1 MGQERLA
8 WARQFTEGLIGAMAD
23 DQLVPPAGGL
33 GNHALWVM
41 GHLAVSEDD
50 ILTMITGKSNELTG
64 CDAAL
69 SRSRWTTPQRIHRLV
84 SC

>member
-1 MGQERLA
+1 MVN
-8 WARQFTEGLIGAMAD
+8 
-23 DQLVPPAGGL
+23 DQLVARAGGS

-50 ILTMITGKSNELTG
+50 ILTMITGKPNELTG

-69 SRSRWTTPQRIHRLV
+69 GRSRWTTPRCIHRLV